1 MIDVGEPAEKL
12 PSPIIPA
19 IAPTK
24 RNTILTRQITTDL
37 NDLPYAENGP
47 SI

>member
-12 PSPIIPA
+12 PPPIIPA

-24 RNTILTRQITTDL
+24 RNTTLTRQIITDL
-37 NDLPYAENGP
+37 NDLLYAKNGP